1 MTEITDVFERVD
13 KFPNPAAGQRYDDL
27 VGLDAVK
34 ERLLKEA
41 RVLLNPA
48 ALEQWSE
55 ENHGKVLPVVGAF
68 GERNPLFVFAG
79 DVGTGKTALAETF
92 GHALSKAERISVT
105 LMRLSLNARGSG
117 RVGEM
122 TALISE
128 AFRIVEDRVSGQKG
142 AKSPTSAVVL
152 LIDEA
157 DALAQSREM
166 AQMHHEDR
174 AGVNAL
180 IRGINRVSA
189 EGLPVITIMCTN
201 RGSDIDPAVRRR
213 AAQIFEFERPDA
225 AQREAILR
233 RAFEGVGFE
242 NGDLRALVE
251 LTGPTNG
258 SGYGYTYSDLTT
270 RLIPTA
276 ILDAF
281 PKEPLRAARV
291 AEIAAE
297 TQPTAPFKK
306 TFGEVAR

>member
-13 KFPNPAAGQRYDDL
+13 KFPDPAAGERYDEL
-27 VGLDAVK
+27 VGLDGVK

-41 RVLLNPA
+41 RLLLKPA
-48 ALEQWSE
+48 LLDWWSKG
-55 ENHGKVLPVVGAF
+55 NHGRVLPVVRAF

-92 GHALSKAERISVT
+92 GHALARAERIKVT

-122 TALISE
+122 TSLISE
-128 AFRIVEDRVSGQKG
+128 AFRIVEDRVSGQRG
-142 AKSPTSAVVL
+142 AKSPSSAVVL

-180 IRGINRVSA
+180 IRGIDRVSA

-213 AAQIFEFERPDA
+213 AAQIFEFRRPDA
-225 AQREAILR
+225 NQRDAILR
-233 RAFEGVGFE
+233 RAFDGAGFGD
-242 NGDLRALVE
+242 GDLRALVE
-251 LTGPTNG
+251 LTGPTEKRT
-258 SGYGYTYSDLTT
+258 YGYTYSDLTT

-276 ILDAF
+276 VLDAF
-281 PKEPLRAARV
+281 PNEPLRAGRV

-297 TQPTAPFKK
+297 TMPTAPFENN
-306 TFGEVAR
+306 GRAAR

>member
-13 KFPNPAAGQRYDDL
+13 KFPDPAAGERYDEL
-27 VGLDAVK
+27 VGLDHVK

-41 RVLLNPA
+41 RLLLKPA
-48 ALEQWSE
+48 LLDRWSKG
-55 ENHGKVLPVVGAF
+55 NHGRVLPVVRAF
-68 GERNPLFVFAG
+68 GERNPLFAFAG

-92 GHALSKAERISVT
+92 GHALARAERIKVT

-122 TALISE
+122 TSLISE
-128 AFRIVEDRVSGQKG
+128 AFRVVEDRVSGQRG
-142 AKSPTSAVVL
+142 AKSPSSAVVL

-157 DALAQSREM
+157 DALAQSRET

-180 IRGINRVSA
+180 IRGIDRVSA
-189 EGLPVITIMCTN
+189 EGLPVITVMCTN

-213 AAQIFEFERPDA
+213 AAQIFEFGRPDA
-225 AQREAILR
+225 DQRDAILR
-233 RAFEGVGFE
+233 RAFDGAGFGD
-242 NGDLRALVE
+242 GDLRALVE
-251 LTGPTNG
+251 LTGPTDKRT
-258 SGYGYTYSDLTT
+258 YGYTYSDLTT

-276 ILDAF
+276 VLDAF
-281 PKEPLRAARV
+281 PDEPLRAGRV

-297 TQPTAPFKK
+297 TMPTAPFGNNGR
-306 TFGEVAR
+306 TAR

>member
-13 KFPNPAAGQRYDDL
+13 KFPDPAAGERYDGL
-27 VGLDAVK
+27 VGLDRVK
-34 ERLLKEA
+34 ARLLKEA
-41 RVLLNPA
+41 RLLLKPA
-48 ALEQWSE
+48 LLEQWSK
-55 ENHGKVLPVVGAF
+55 ENYGKVLPVVGAF

-92 GHALSKAERISVT
+92 GHPLARAERIKVT

-122 TALISE
+122 TSLISE
-128 AFRIVEDRVSGQKG
+128 AFRVVEDRVSGQRDAG
-142 AKSPTSAVVL
+142 APTSAVVL

-157 DALAQSREM
+157 DALAQSRET

-180 IRGINRVSA
+180 IRGIDRVSA
-189 EGLPVITIMCTN
+189 EGLPVITVMCTN

-213 AAQIFEFERPDA
+213 AAQIFEFGRPGAD
-225 AQREAILR
+225 QRYAILR
-233 RAFEGVGFE
+233 RAFDGAGF
-242 NGDLRALVE
+242 GDRDLRALVE
-251 LTGPTNG
+251 LTGPTEG
-258 SGYGYTYSDLTT
+258 RTYGYTYSDLTT

-276 ILDAF
+276 VLDAF
-281 PKEPLRAARV
+281 PDEPLRASRV

-297 TQPTAPFKK
+297 TRPTAPFGHNGK
-306 TFGEVAR
+306 AAP